1 MRSQEP
7 RVRWLRL
14 LLSVVSAA
22 VLSATVVPAASAQI
36 VEPPAPPSP
45 VQVGEFITVS
55 NLAIDTDVT
64 TVARVAPG
72 ADVTISA
79 TVSEDRHGF
88 CPTCIAF
95 VPVKFEAADTPAGC
109 LLNDTQGDSNV
120 VDGTVTL
127 TAPDTPG
134 VYDVVAGY
142 ALQFEC
148 IWAVGDTETTIA
160 RIVVIN
166 DPPSAASD
174 GYATD
179 EGTAL
184 SVSAPGVLGNDAD
197 PDDDALSAALVSGP
211 GHGDL
216 SLRADG
222 SFRYSPAAGFHGS
235 DAFSYRAS
243 DGSQYSIA
251 TVAIEVRAVSQA
263 PTAQPAAPARA
274 VVSDVTE
281 SARCY
286 RNARLGD
293 PPTQGRQAMS
303 FSYRLSAASA
313 VRLSVLRRTGSP
325 HWRRCPP
332 RRGHRPGHYG
342 PVDSRTGP
350 GAAGVNN
357 TTIGSI
363 ASVRHRRRSPGR
375 VVRRQARGR
384 HTVTL
389 AQLSGRPLPAGTYI
403 LEVTALASSGAP
415 VSRQHVKFWVFTS
428 VNAG

>member
-1 MRSQEP
+1 MRSQKLK
-7 RVRWLRL
+7 VRWLRL
-14 LLSVVSAA
+14 LVSVVSTAA
-22 VLSATVVPAASAQI
+22 LSATAVPPASAQI

-45 VQVGEFITVS
+45 VQVGAVTVS
-55 NLAIDTDVT
+55 NLAINGNVT

-72 ADVTISA
+72 ADVTITA
-79 TVSEDRHGF
+79 RVSEDRQGY

-95 VPVKFEAADTPAGC
+95 VPVKFAAAATPAGC
-109 LLNDTQGDSNV
+109 LLDGLTGGNNV

-142 ALQFEC
+142 ALQYVCNWEL
-148 IWAVGDTETTIA
+148 AAPEATIA

-174 GYATD
+174 AYATD
-179 EGTAL
+179 EATPL
-184 SVSAPGVLGNDAD
+184 SVGAPGVLANDAD
-197 PDDDALSAALVSGP
+197 PDGDALSAVLVSGP

-216 SLRADG
+216 SLSADG

-243 DGSQYSIA
+243 DGSQYDVA
-251 TVAIEVRAVSQA
+251 TAAIEVRAASQA
-263 PTAQPAAPARA
+263 PTPAARA
-274 VVSDVTE
+274 AVSDVAE

-286 RNARLGD
+286 RNARLGE
-293 PPTQGRQAMS
+293 PPTQGRQAMR
-303 FSYRLSAASA
+303 FSYRLSAAST

-332 RRGHRPGHYG
+332 RRGHQPGHYG

-357 TTIGSI
+357 TTIGSV
-363 ASVRHRRRSPGR
+363 ASVRKPRRSPGR
-375 VVRRQARGR
+375 VVRHQAPGR
-384 HTVTL
+384 HTLTL
-389 AQLSGRPLPAGTYI
+389 AQVTGRPLPAGTYI
-403 LEVTALASSGAP
+403 LQVTALDSSGAP
-415 VSRQHVKFWVFTS
+415 LSRQHVKFWVFTS
-428 VNAG
+428 ATAR